1 MAYIDYYRILGVD
14 KSASQDDIKKAY
26 RKLARKY
33 HPDLNPN
40 DDSVK
45 QKFQQIAEAYE
56 VLGDKEKRKKYDKYG
71 ENWKHADEY
80 EKAGYGG
87 QQQQQGQQFYQNF
100 GDFFSGAGAQG
111 GFSSGGAGG
120 FSDFFESMFGGTGGR
135 SRQAGFR
142 GNDLQAEMQL
152 NLTDVM
158 HSHKRTLTI
167 NGKKIRI
174 TIPAG
179 LEDGQTIKIAGYGS
193 PGANGGPNGDL
204 YITFSI
210 NNNTSFNRDG
220 SNLYSTV
227 ETDFYTAVLGGTT
240 TIDTLDGQARIK
252 IKPGTQPGTKMRLKG
267 KGFPK
272 YKNEQ
277 SKGDLIV
284 TIQIKVPT
292 KLNEKEKQ
300 LFEELKKARQS

>member
-1 MAYIDYYRILGVD
+1 MAYIDYYKILGVN

-40 DDSVK
+40 DDTVK
-45 QKFQQIAEAYE
+45 QKFQQISEAYE

-71 ENWKHADEY
+71 ENWKHADEF

-87 QQQQQGQQFYQNF
+87 QQQQGQQFYQNF
-100 GDFFSGAGAQG
+100 GDFFSGSRSQG
-111 GFSSGGAGG
+111 NFSGGDFGG
-120 FSDFFESMFGGTGGR
+120 FSDFFESMFGASGG
-135 SRQAGFR
+135 SRRQSGFR
-142 GNDLQAEMQL
+142 GNDLQAEMEL

-158 HSHKRTLTI
+158 QSHKRTLTI

-179 LEDGQTIKIAGYGS
+179 LEDGQTIKISGYGS

-210 NNNTSFNRDG
+210 NNNTHFNRDG

-227 ETDFYTAVLGGTT
+227 DTDFYTAVLGGTS

-277 SKGDLIV
+277 SKGDLII
-284 TIQIKVPT
+284 TIQVKIPT
-292 KLNEKEKQ
+292 QLSDKEKQ
-300 LFEELKKARQS
+300 LFEELKNVHQS